1 MDTARARDA
10 VQCVHPRCPLPTCTT
25 TTTIIIAIHLPPPQL
40 SCYDEVKHLLIN
52 HGFAKE
58 GTLLHFSVASVA
70 GLLTAVLSNP
80 VDMLKS
86 HAMNST
92 GKSMPTLIGEIW
104 ARSGFFGFFRGAMVS
119 YVRIAP
125 HTTVSL
131 TMFEMLRTLVGGQP
145 L

>member
-1 MDTARARDA
+1 MQLRVVLRSAAAHVAYQPPT
-10 VQCVHPRCPLPTCTT
+10 PL
-25 TTTIIIAIHLPPPQL
+25 PQL
-40 SCYDEVKHLLIN
+40 SCYDEVKHFLIN

-80 VDMLKS
+80 MDMLKS

-92 GKSMPTLIGEIW
+92 GKSMPTLIREIW
-104 ARSGFFGFFRGAMVS
+104 ARAGFFGFFRGAMVS